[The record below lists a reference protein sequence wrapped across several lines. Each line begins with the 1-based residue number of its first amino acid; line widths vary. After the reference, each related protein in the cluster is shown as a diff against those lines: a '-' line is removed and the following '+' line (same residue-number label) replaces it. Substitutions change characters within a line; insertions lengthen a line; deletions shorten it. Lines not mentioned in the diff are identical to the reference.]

1 MTYLNLLII
10 SLVVI
15 LIIDISGFIPNL
27 KRFIS
32 RRLTKNHIE
41 TTDFSIKPFDCSF
54 CMTFWSLLMYLII
67 VNEFTF
73 INILGV
79 VMITLFTDVTKQL
92 LLLIKDLLIKLIDII
107 YERVIDKRRD
117 QHPQR
122 LRGSP
127 QQSTRWI
134 CKRNLYNGP
143 QQNRTN
149 IQPIRVSFRE
159 SQLCQLCI
167 GYVKSLSKNIL

>member
-1 MTYLNLLII
+1 MTFLNLLII

-15 LIIDISGFIPNL
+15 LIVDISGFIPNL

-92 LLLIKDLLIKLIDII
+92 LLLIKDLLIKMIDVI

-117 QHPQR
+117 
-122 LRGSP
+122 
-127 QQSTRWI
+127 
-134 CKRNLYNGP
+134 
-143 QQNRTN
+143 
-149 IQPIRVSFRE
+149 
-159 SQLCQLCI
+159 
-167 GYVKSLSKNIL
+167 